1 MERRS
6 SGIVSVL
13 DLNPFFEGDDVTQSK
28 RYEIRIAGFG
38 GQGVVT
44 IGKILGEAFAVYEG
58 KNCVNTQSYGPES
71 RGGACKS
78 EVVVSDGKIHYP
90 SVRKADV
97 LIALSQVALET
108 YIGDLKEGG
117 ILLFDPNSVEDVP
130 KADDFQAYGVP
141 TMEIAYQAGG
151 VKFQNA
157 VALGALYPFLA
168 DIVRES
174 SLTKA
179 ISNNVPADT
188 VDINIAAFQKG
199 VDYAKG
205 ACRG

>member
-1 MERRS
+1 M
-6 SGIVSVL
+6 
-13 DLNPFFEGDDVTQSK
+13 TQSK

-44 IGKILGEAFAVYEG
+44 VGKILGEAFAVYEG

-97 LIALSQVALET
+97 LIALSQVALDT
-108 YIGDLKEGG
+108 YIGDLKAGG

-130 KADDFQAYGVP
+130 GGGQLQSYGVP
-141 TMEIAYQAGG
+141 TMQIAFDAGG
-151 VKFQNA
+151 VKYQNA
-157 VALGALYPFLA
+157 VALGALYPFLS
-168 DIVRES
+168 DIVQES
-174 SLTKA
+174 SLLNA
-179 ISNNVPADT
+179 ISNNVPAET
-188 VDINIAAFQKG
+188 VDINLAAFKKG
-199 VDYAKG
+199 VDYARQ

>member
-1 MERRS
+1 M
-6 SGIVSVL
+6 
-13 DLNPFFEGDDVTQSK
+13 TQSK

-78 EVVVSDGKIHYP
+78 EVVVSDGKINYP
-90 SVRKADV
+90 NVRKADV

-108 YIGDLKEGG
+108 YIDDLKEGG
-117 ILLFDPNSVEDVP
+117 ILLFDPNSVENVP
-130 KADDFQAYGVP
+130 EGDRLQAYAVP
-141 TMEIAYQAGG
+141 TMEIAFDVGG
-151 VKFQNA
+151 VKYQNA

-168 DIVRES
+168 DIVEES
-174 SLTKA
+174 SLLKA
-179 ISNNVPADT
+179 ISNNVPSET
-188 VDINIAAFQKG
+188 VDINIEAFKKG
-199 VDYAKG
+199 VDYARG